1 MRGDSGTVTVEAAI
15 GLGGLTVVVAM
26 LLAGLTVVTGH
37 LRCADAA
44 REAARL
50 LARGQPQQA
59 EAAVHRLAPGGARL
73 GVRRTG
79 EGIDVE
85 VVADPVGGLL
95 PGIHLRAG
103 AYAVAEPGT
112 AAGDAG

>member
-1 MRGDSGTVTVEAAI
+1 MRGDDGTVTVEAA
-15 GLGGLTVVVAM
+15 LALSGLTVVVAL
-26 LLAGLTVVTGH
+26 LLAGLIAVTGQ

-59 EAAVHRLAPGGARL
+59 EAAVHELAPGGARL
-73 GVRRTG
+73 DIRRAG
-79 EGIDVE
+79 DGIDVE
-85 VVADPVGGLL
+85 VAADPVGGLL
-95 PGIHLRAG
+95 PGVHLRAR

-112 AAGDAG
+112 AAADAR